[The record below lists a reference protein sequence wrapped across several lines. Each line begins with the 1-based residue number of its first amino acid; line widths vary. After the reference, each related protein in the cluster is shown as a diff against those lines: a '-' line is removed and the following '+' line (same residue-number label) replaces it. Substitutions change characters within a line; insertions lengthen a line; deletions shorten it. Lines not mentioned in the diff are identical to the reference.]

1 MTINVGGIE
10 RPVRMI
16 LGVVLL
22 LIGYLAVLPAWGTV
36 TVYVLGVIAIV
47 TGAVR
52 FCPVWL
58 VLGINTSRAGTPG
71 NK

>member
-22 LIGYLAVLPAWGTV
+22 LIGYLAALPAWATV

-52 FCPVWL
+52 FCPVWF
-58 VLGINTSRAGTPG
+58 VLGINTFKPASSG
-71 NK
+71 KK

>member
-10 RPVRMI
+10 RPVRII

-22 LIGYLAVLPAWGTV
+22 LIGYLTALPAWGTI
-36 TVYVLGVIAIV
+36 TVYALGVIAIV

-52 FCPVWL
+52 FCPLWL
-58 VLGINTSRAGTPG
+58 ALGINTSRTGTPE